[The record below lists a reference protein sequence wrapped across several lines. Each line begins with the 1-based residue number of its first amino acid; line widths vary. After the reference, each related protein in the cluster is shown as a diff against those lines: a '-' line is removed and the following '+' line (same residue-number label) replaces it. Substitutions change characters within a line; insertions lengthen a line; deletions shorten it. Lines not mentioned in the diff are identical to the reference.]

1 MATQD
6 HSRFTP
12 EHYREVDAELA
23 AAEQEMAD
31 VDAELAAWHEK
42 QAERKKRG
50 VRFG

>member
-31 VDAELAAWHEK
+31 VDRELEVLHAK
-42 QAERKKRG
+42 QAERRRQGKR
-50 VRFG
+50 FA